1 VIAPVLNELEEYEFS
16 EKGRGEKARG
26 GGGLFVED
34 SDGELTFVEDDS
46 NVDAT
51 VFHDS
56 MGISDEHFLVESAG
70 RVVRWGETALE
81 TLSDGCIH

>member
-1 VIAPVLNELEEYEFS
+1 M
-16 EKGRGEKARG
+16 

-34 SDGELTFVEDDS
+34 SDGELAFVEDDGD
-46 NVDAT
+46 VDAT

-56 MGISDEHFLVESAG
+56 MGIADEHFLVESTR

-81 TLSDGCIH
+81 TLADGSIH